1 MLTLFLNKNRL
12 VKGAEENIY
21 ESLKWA
27 GLIWDEGPIVGGPYG
42 PYRQSDRA
50 AIYAKYAEQLINSG
64 HAYRCFCSK
73 DRLDKLKASAQK
85 LHPPSMASYDR
96 KCSHLTPEESK
107 ERTQSESFTVRFKT
121 PVEYPEFHDILHGKL
136 NLQTQ
141 VNHNDLRYDDPVL
154 VKSDGLPTYHLA
166 NVVDD
171 HLMKITHVIRGE
183 EWLPSTP
190 KHIAM
195 YKAFGWNPPKFV
207 HIPLLTSAS
216 DKKLSKRSGDIGV
229 LSLAKKG
236 ILPEA
241 MVNFVAL
248 FGWSP
253 HKDAASGSAPP
264 HNSEIYTL
272 DEMVKLFTLHGLT
285 KGNAKVTDKKLLFLN
300 KHYFAARLSTPSGF
314 QEISEQVYAAVKPF
328 FEQESDIPDSTRT
341 SFDYTANILRAIKD
355 SVTSL
360 EFFTSRAHYLYVKP
374 ELESDAAKNYVA
386 TLKDMKPAVIDIL
399 QYTLDG
405 LSTNSSTELD
415 LGKARELCD
424 SVADKFADKLNK
436 GKVFQALRYA
446 LTGSVPGVDIP
457 SIISLLG
464 ADISKSR
471 LETAIN
477 KLKN

>member
-1 MLTLFLNKNRL
+1 M
-12 VKGAEENIY
+12 
-21 ESLKWA
+21 
-27 GLIWDEGPIVGGPYG
+27 VGGPYG
-42 PYRQSDRA
+42 PYRQSERA
-50 AIYAKYAEQLINSG
+50 ATYAKYADKLIESG

-73 DRLDKLKASAQK
+73 ERLDKLKASAQK

-96 KCSHLTPEESK
+96 KCSHLTHEESE
-107 ERTQSESFTVRFKT
+107 ERAGSESFTVRFKT
-121 PVEYPEFHDILHGKL
+121 PIEYPEFYDILHGKL

-195 YKAFGWNPPKFV
+195 YTAFGWAPPKFV

-229 LSLAKKG
+229 LSLAEKG

-253 HKDAASGSAPP
+253 HKDAASGSTAPAQ
-264 HNSEIYTL
+264 NSEIYTL
-272 DEMVKLFTLHGLT
+272 DEMAKLFTLHGLT

-300 KHYFAARLSTPSGF
+300 KHYFAARLSTPTGF
-314 QEISEQVYAAVKPF
+314 KEMSEQVYAAVHQF
-328 FEQESDIPDSTRT
+328 FDQPSDIPEATRT
-341 SFDYTANILRAIKD
+341 SFDYTVKILEAIKD

-374 ELESDAAKNYVA
+374 DLESDAAKRYV
-386 TLKDMKPAVIDIL
+386 TNLKDAKPVALDVL

-405 LSTNSSTELD
+405 LSAEPAAELD
-415 LGKARELCD
+415 LAKAREFCD
-424 SVADKFADKLNK
+424 GVADKFADKLNK

-457 SIISLLG
+457 TIISLLG
-464 ADISKSR
+464 TDISKSR
-471 LETAIN
+471 LEIAIN
-477 KLKN
+477 ELKK